1 MRFSKKQTASKR
13 ATKPDLVPATAG
25 SEPPAGD
32 MPDELI
38 AVRAYEKWQQ
48 RGCPMGQNSAQ
59 DWFAARQ
66 ELEQE
71 RLNWAAPR
79 PDDRPR

>member
-13 ATKPDLVPATAG
+13 AMPDLVPATAG

-48 RGCPMGQNSAQ
+48 RGCPMWQDSAQ
-59 DWFAARQ
+59 DWFAARH

-79 PDDRPR
+79 ADDRSR